1 MKNINGI
8 ENFLFALLKLI
19 KEILNL
25 IFCLFLTFAT
35 FFIVFLIEFAC
46 LIYVLKTGEIIL
58 SEPYSAIIINT
69 MFVFAIGCAV
79 IVNVNYEKIFDL
91 KRNKNEKDI

>member
-8 ENFLFALLKLI
+8 GDFLFALLKLI

-46 LIYVLKTGEIIL
+46 LTYVLKTGEIIL
-58 SEPYSAIIINT
+58 SEPYSVIIINT

-79 IVNVNYEKIFDL
+79 IVNVNYDKLFDL
-91 KRNKNEKDI
+91 KNNKNE